1 MGKRVFFAL
10 DIDDAMRRR
19 IVAVSDP
26 LVSLPGQVNWTR
38 PENLHV
44 TMNFIGDTP
53 DERIAE
59 LCDLATEAVG
69 RWGAGGDGLMFTVGP
84 LVCFPPGRRTKMI
97 WARLR
102 QGADEVASLHAAMNQ
117 ALADAGWPS
126 ESRAFKGHITVARI
140 KAANLTGAVK
150 QLPDDELG
158 QVVARELTLY
168 ESTLTHSGPIYAP
181 LARIPLVQET

>member
-10 DIDDAMRRR
+10 DIDDATRRR
-19 IVAVSDP
+19 IVAASDP
-26 LVSLPGQVNWTR
+26 LMSLPGKINWTR

-59 LCDLATEAVG
+59 LCGLATEAAE
-69 RWGAGGDGLMFTVGP
+69 RWDDGGDGVTFTVGP
-84 LVCFPPGRRTKMI
+84 LVCFPPGRRTRMI
-97 WARLR
+97 WAPLR
-102 QGADEVASLHAAMNQ
+102 QGADAAASLHAALNQ

-126 ESRAFKGHITVARI
+126 ESRPFKGHVTVARI
-140 KAANLTGAVK
+140 KAADPTDAVK

-158 QVVARELTLY
+158 EVTARELTLY

-181 LARIPLVQET
+181 LATIPLVRRI